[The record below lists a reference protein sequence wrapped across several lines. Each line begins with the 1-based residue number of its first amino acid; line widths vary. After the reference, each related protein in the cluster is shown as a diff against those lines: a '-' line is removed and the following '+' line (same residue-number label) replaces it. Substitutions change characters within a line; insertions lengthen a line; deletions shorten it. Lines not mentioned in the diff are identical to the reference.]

1 MNAFI
6 KQTGKKWLDRVAK
19 NPKRFFTYSMI
30 FLSVS
35 FIGSLIQGIFFPS
48 QKTFTVKPPVLYS
61 NSGIS
66 QNTAC
71 VQDTEMEKIV
81 NELKLLKDKRE
92 RNALQKEDSLRIEFL
107 FNRFQQLKNS
117 R

>member
-19 NPKRFFTYSMI
+19 TPKRFFTYSMI

-48 QKTFTVKPPVLYS
+48 QKTFTIKPPVLYS
-61 NSGIS
+61 NSRIS
-66 QNTAC
+66 QNTAS

-81 NELKLLKDKRE
+81 SELKLLKDKRD

>member
-6 KQTGKKWLDRVAK
+6 KQTAQKWLDRVAK

-30 FLSVS
+30 FLSLS

-48 QKTFTVKPPVLYS
+48 EETFTIKPPVLYS
-61 NSGIS
+61 NNGMS
-66 QNTAC
+66 QNSAS
-71 VQDTEMEKIV
+71 VQDKEMEKIV
-81 NELKLLKDKRE
+81 SEMKLLKEKRD

-107 FNRFQQLKNS
+107 FNRFQQLKKS

>member
-6 KQTGKKWLDRVAK
+6 KQTGQKLLERVAR
-19 NPKRFFTYSMI
+19 NPKKFFVYSMI
-30 FLSVS
+30 ILSVS
-35 FIGSLIQGIFFPS
+35 FIGSLIQGIFPS
-48 QKTFTVKPPVLYS
+48 ETTLAIKPPILYS
-61 NSGIS
+61 NSGMS
-66 QNTAC
+66 QNTAFI
-71 VQDTEMEKIV
+71 QDKEMEKIV
-81 NELKLLKDKRE
+81 SELKLLKEKRD

>member
-19 NPKRFFTYSMI
+19 NPKRFFVYSMI
-30 FLSVS
+30 ILSIS
-35 FIGSLIQGIFFPS
+35 FIGSLIQGIYFPS
-48 QKTFTVKPPVLYS
+48 QKTFTIKPPVLYS

-66 QNTAC
+66 QNTVSA
-71 VQDTEMEKIV
+71 QDTEMEKIV
-81 NELKLLKDKRE
+81 NELKFLKEKRD

-107 FNRFQQLKNS
+107 FNRYQQLKDS
-117 R
+117 H

>member
-1 MNAFI
+1 MNSFI
-6 KQTGKKWLDRVAK
+6 KQTGQKFLERVAS
-19 NPKRFFTYSMI
+19 NPKRFFVYSMI
-30 FLSVS
+30 ILSVS

-48 QKTFTVKPPVLYS
+48 QKTFTIKPPVLYS

-66 QNTAC
+66 QNTASA
-71 VQDTEMEKIV
+71 QDTEMEKIV
-81 NELKLLKDKRE
+81 SELKLLKDKRD
-92 RNALQKEDSLRIEFL
+92 RNALQKVDSVRIEFL

>member
-6 KQTGKKWLDRVAK
+6 KQTGQKFLERVAK
-19 NPKRFFTYSMI
+19 NPKRFFVYSMI
-30 FLSVS
+30 ILSVS

-48 QKTFTVKPPVLYS
+48 QKTFTIKPPVLYS

-66 QNTAC
+66 QNTVSAH
-71 VQDTEMEKIV
+71 DTEMEKIV
-81 NELKLLKDKRE
+81 SELKFLKDKRD
-92 RNALQKEDSLRIEFL
+92 RNALQKADSLRIEFL

>member
-6 KQTGKKWLDRVAK
+6 KQTAQKWLDRVAK

-30 FLSVS
+30 FLSLS

-48 QKTFTVKPPVLYS
+48 DETFTINPPVLYS
-61 NSGIS
+61 NNGIS
-66 QNTAC
+66 QNSAS
-71 VQDTEMEKIV
+71 VQDKEREKIV
-81 NELKLLKDKRE
+81 SEMKLLKEKRD
-92 RNALQKEDSLRIEFL
+92 RNALQKEDSMRIEFL
-107 FNRFQQLKNS
+107 FNRFQQLKKS

>member
-1 MNAFI
+1 M
-6 KQTGKKWLDRVAK
+6 KQTGKKWLDLVAK

-48 QKTFTVKPPVLYS
+48 QKTFTIKPPVLYS
-61 NSGIS
+61 NTGIS
-66 QNTAC
+66 QNSVS
-71 VQDTEMEKIV
+71 VQNKEMEKIV
-81 NELKLLKDKRE
+81 DELKLLKEKKD

>member
-1 MNAFI
+1 MNDFI
-6 KQTGKKWLDRVAK
+6 KQTGQKWLERVAK
-19 NPKRFFTYSMI
+19 NPKRFYIYSMI

-35 FIGSLIQGIFFPS
+35 FIGSLIQDIFFPS
-48 QKTFTVKPPVLYS
+48 QKTFTIIPPVLYS
-61 NSGIS
+61 NKAS
-66 QNTAC
+66 

-81 NELKLLKDKRE
+81 SELKLLKDKRD
-92 RNALQKEDSLRIEFL
+92 RNALQKADSLRIEFL